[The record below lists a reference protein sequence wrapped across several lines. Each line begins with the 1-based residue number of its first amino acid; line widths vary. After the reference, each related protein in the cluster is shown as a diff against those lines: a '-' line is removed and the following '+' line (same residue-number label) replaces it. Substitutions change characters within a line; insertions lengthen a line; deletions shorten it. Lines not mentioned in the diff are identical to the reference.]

1 MRIRLYFWANPV
13 TEKLIMN
20 CPSAPPV
27 EIPLDWNTYFW
38 YLHPDLLRK
47 ENQSYLIQAWEYT
60 GGQIYAEAFY
70 LNRSGTIEDGTVT
83 SDTAF
88 TLMHTPQK

>member
-1 MRIRLYFWANPV
+1 
-13 TEKLIMN
+13 MN
-20 CPSAPPV
+20 CPSALPV
-27 EIPLDWNTYFW
+27 ELPLDWNTYYW

-47 ENQSYLIQAWEYT
+47 ENQSYLIQNWEYT

-70 LNRSGTIEDGTVT
+70 LGRSGTIKDGTVT